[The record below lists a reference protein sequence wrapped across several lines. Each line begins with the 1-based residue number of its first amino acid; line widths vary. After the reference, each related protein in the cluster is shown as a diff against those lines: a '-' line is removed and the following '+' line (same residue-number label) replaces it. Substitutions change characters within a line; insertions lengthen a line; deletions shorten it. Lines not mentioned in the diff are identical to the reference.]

1 MIGGAEL
8 GGTKCVL
15 AVGNSP
21 LEILDRCTVPTSDP
35 VSTFEK
41 IHNFFSS
48 YQLDSLGVGSFGPII
63 LDRKSV
69 DYGMIYSESKKGWKG
84 INICQMF
91 KDKLKFDIA
100 IDTDVNVA
108 GLGEFQYGAGKYS
121 NNLVYLTIGTG
132 IGGGLLVN
140 GKIHHGIFHLEM
152 GHIPMPNPESFDS
165 VCRVHDN
172 CWDGLASGPALELRY
187 GMAPSDMVES
197 HMGWDEEA
205 KLIALGVISII
216 ANYSPDKIIIGG
228 GVMRQKHLYSKIKKH
243 VLNLWNDHTPIIN
256 IDDLIVEPKLG
267 NDSGIIGSMILGNSG
282 SASI

>member
-1 MIGGAEL
+1 MIGGVEF
-8 GGTKCVL
+8 GGTKCIL

-21 LEILDRCTVPTSDP
+21 LEILDSCIIQTSDP

-48 YQLDSLGVGSFGPII
+48 HSLDSLGVGSFGPII

-84 INICQMF
+84 INIYQMF
-91 KDKLKFDIA
+91 KDKLKLELV

-108 GLGEFQYGAGKYS
+108 GLGEYHYGAGKNI

-132 IGGGLLVN
+132 VGGGLLVN
-140 GKIHHGIFHLEM
+140 GKIRHGNFHLEM
-152 GHIPMPNPESFDS
+152 GHIPLPNPKSFDS

-187 GMAPSDMVES
+187 GIPASEMVES
-197 HMGWDEEA
+197 HAGWDEEA

-216 ANYSPDKIIIGG
+216 ANHSPDKIIIGG
-228 GVMRQKHLYSKIKKH
+228 GVMQQKHLYSKIKNY
-243 VLNLWNDHTPIIN
+243 VISYWNDCTPIGN
-256 IDDLIVEPKLG
+256 IDDLIVEPELG
-267 NDSGIIGSMILGNSG
+267 NNSGIIGSLLLGTQVPLV
-282 SASI
+282 